1 MSPELTK
8 IFGDGTI
15 SSTQAGRDFGITN
28 DYVTLLCRRG
38 KIKGFLVG
46 RQWFVEKKSLE
57 SFLHTSRLESEAR
70 RRALSKQMQAF
81 RAKAAQAI

>member
-8 IFGDGTI
+8 IFGSDTI

-38 KIKGFLVG
+38 KIEGFLVG
-46 RQWFVEKKSLE
+46 RLWFVQKKSLE
-57 SFLHTSRLESEAR
+57 AYLLQAKTEREAR
-70 RRALSKQMQAF
+70 RLALSKSMRSL
-81 RAKAAQAI
+81 RAAAQAV